1 MTGTEAD
8 RRGRGGMGYGIDTRE
23 EVGSMTVLERHIN
36 GRARAERIEMDVH
49 FGSVSLR
56 DRYRSVKV
64 YVVHITPSL
73 AEIYLQGNVK
83 NRPLNKFHVDHMRQ
97 VLESGDMLMNGET
110 IIIGVDGTL
119 LNGQHRLTACVQS
132 GIGFDAMVVDGIDL
146 DAFRTLDGGR
156 RRSTGDVLAIDGEAM
171 SNKLAAAIQALV
183 SFVDRGG
190 RQMLSSGGTCVRKVT
205 PQLADRVL
213 ERHSRIRESVSSM
226 AKSKLYANQH
236 GYLLHYLFSVVS
248 QSLANDFAEILC
260 DGHEDIGRPFVVFRE
275 TLIANHNYS
284 HLRNT
289 NAAKAIKAFNA
300 ERTGQRPKLLRL
312 HGAEEFPRI
321 DGLDYDALFASV
333 K

>member
-1 MTGTEAD
+1 
-8 RRGRGGMGYGIDTRE
+8 
-23 EVGSMTVLERHIN
+23 MTVLERHTN
-36 GRARAERIEMDVH
+36 WRAKAEKIDMDVH

-64 YVVHITPSL
+64 YVVHITPSM
-73 AEIYLQGNVK
+73 AEIYLQGNVR
-83 NRPLNKFHVDHMRQ
+83 NRPLNKLHVDQMRH
-97 VLESGDMLMNGET
+97 VLESGDMLMNGEA

-132 GIGFDAMVVDGIDL
+132 GVGFDAMVVEGIDL

-156 RRSTGDVLAIDGEAM
+156 KRSAGDVLAIDGEPQA
-171 SNKLAAAIQALV
+171 NKLAAAVQALV
-183 SFVDRGG
+183 SFADQDGRHMASRGG
-190 RQMLSSGGTCVRKVT
+190 AGMRKVT

-213 ERHSRIRESVSSM
+213 AKHPRIRDSVLIM
-226 AKSKLYANQH
+226 VKSKLYTNQH
-236 GYLLHYLFSVVS
+236 GYLLHYLFSIVS
-248 QSLANDFAEILC
+248 PDLANEFASILS
-260 DGHEDIGRPFVVFRE
+260 DGHEDIARPFVVFRE

-284 HLRNT
+284 HLRNI

-312 HGAEEFPRI
+312 LGAEEFPRI